1 MTPFPAFPVSQ
12 TVKNLLPKIL
22 LILSVIMLLL
32 VSSCIPLQET
42 ASSQR
47 EDQQQPIPQQPS
59 PSQEPAAVPLPASQI
74 DSGSDSSAGQPAEAP
89 QEPPAPAVPTTPS
102 SPISSDSPPALQEQI
117 TCEDSD
123 AGFDLAV
130 QGTAT
135 RTYQGEAASFE
146 DKCNNAV
153 LLEHYCEEGIVKTRE
168 VVCDNG
174 CTAGA
179 CLSPKPATSSSPVSQ
194 EEYDPSKEFY
204 NCYNGYRDTQET
216 DVDCGGPDCFGC
228 GYGRRCSVNSD
239 CAEPLVCNLRMKKC
253 SDFKH

>member
-1 MTPFPAFPVSQ
+1 MAPLPVSQ
-12 TVKNLLPKIL
+12 TGMNLVPKIL
-22 LILSVIMLLL
+22 LILGAVMLLL
-32 VSSCIPLQET
+32 VSGCIPLQET

-47 EDQQQPIPQQPS
+47 TQQQPIPAQQPS
-59 PSQEPAAVPLPASQI
+59 SPLESPAAPSPTVLS
-74 DSGSDSSAGQPAEAP
+74 DSGSDSTAGQPTTMP
-89 QEPPAPAVPTTPS
+89 QEPPAPTMPTTTPS
-102 SPISSDSPPALQEQI
+102 LPDPVPTSQEQV

-123 AGFDLAV
+123 AGFDPAI

-135 RTYQGEAASFE
+135 RTYQGEATSFE
-146 DKCNNAV
+146 DKCNNAI
-153 LLEHYCEEGIVKTRE
+153 LLEHYCEDNIVKTRE

-179 CLSPKPATSSSPVSQ
+179 CLSPKPVTSSSPVSQ

-228 GYGRRCSVNSD
+228 GYGRRCNVNGD
-239 CAEPLVCNLRMKKC
+239 CAEPLVCNIRMKKC